1 MRNESFQSCLKNI
14 CINHLINFFQ
24 VCPPTID
31 PHKLVRELAKELRL
45 AEKVTLNNSP
55 AVKPARESNRKIKKK
70 VLDEDFIDI
79 SRGNAFLF
87 MGRVKTAKAKKPEKP
102 SKPAKVPKEKPVKP
116 VKEKPVK
123 SPKKDPVKSPK
134 KAGKPVSTAKE
145 KTPVKTA
152 KEKPVKAPKE
162 KPVKTPKDKPQKPTK
177 ATKQA
182 KVEKGSKPAKTEKN
196 INNESSQPN
205 AVVSLLLVFFFIY
218 QVLSSKADF
227 KSN

>member
-1 MRNESFQSCLKNI
+1 M
-14 CINHLINFFQ
+14 
-24 VCPPTID
+24 CPPTID

-87 MGRVKTAKAKKPEKP
+87 MGRVKPAKAKKPEKP
-102 SKPAKVPKEKPVKP
+102 AKPAKIPKEKPVKP

-123 SPKKDPVKSPK
+123 EKPVKSPKKEPVKSPK

-182 KVEKGSKPAKTEKN
+182 KVEQGSKPVKTEKN
-196 INNESSQPN
+196 INNDSSQPN
-205 AVVSLLLVFFFIY
+205 VVVSFLLVFFF
-218 QVLSSKADF
+218 
-227 KSN
+227 

>member
-1 MRNESFQSCLKNI
+1 M
-14 CINHLINFFQ
+14 
-24 VCPPTID
+24 CPPTID

-87 MGRVKTAKAKKPEKP
+87 MGRVKPAKAKKPE
-102 SKPAKVPKEKPVKP
+102 KPAKVPKEKPVKP

-123 SPKKDPVKSPK
+123 SPKKEPVKPPKKEPVKSPAK
-134 KAGKPVSTAKE
+134 KE
-145 KTPVKTA
+145 KPAKSA

-177 ATKQA
+177 ATKQS
-182 KVEKGSKPAKTEKN
+182 KVEKVSKPAKTEKN
-196 INNESSQPN
+196 INNDSSQPN
-205 AVVSLLLVFFFIY
+205 AVVSLLFFLIY
-218 QVLSSKADF
+218 LCIRFYLPKLISSQI
-227 KSN
+227 KSY

>member
-1 MRNESFQSCLKNI
+1 MSCLKLFD
-14 CINHLINFFQ
+14 CFFQ

-123 SPKKDPVKSPK
+123 SPKKEPVKSPK
-134 KAGKPVSTAKE
+134 KEPLKSPAKKPVKS
-145 KTPVKTA
+145 A

-205 AVVSLLLVFFFIY
+205 AVVSLLLVFFLFIRFY
-218 QVLSSKADF
+218 LPKLILNQI
-227 KSN
+227 KSY

>member
-1 MRNESFQSCLKNI
+1 MSCLKLFD
-14 CINHLINFFQ
+14 CFFQ

-87 MGRVKTAKAKKPEKP
+87 MGRVKPAKAKKPEKP
-102 SKPAKVPKEKPVKP
+102 VKPAKVPKEKPVKP

-123 SPKKDPVKSPK
+123 SPKKEPLKSPKKEPVKSPAK
-134 KAGKPVSTAKE
+134 KE
-145 KTPVKTA
+145 KPAKSA

-177 ATKQA
+177 ATKQS
-182 KVEKGSKPAKTEKN
+182 KVEKVSKPAKTEKN
-196 INNESSQPN
+196 INNDSSQPN
-205 AVVSLLLVFFFIY
+205 AVVSLLFSLFIY
-218 QVLSSKADF
+218 VLGSIFQS
-227 KSN
+227 

>member
-1 MRNESFQSCLKNI
+1 M
-14 CINHLINFFQ
+14 
-24 VCPPTID
+24 CPPTID

-87 MGRVKTAKAKKPEKP
+87 MGRVKPAKAKKPE
-102 SKPAKVPKEKPVKP
+102 KPAKVPKEKPVKP

-123 SPKKDPVKSPK
+123 SPKKEPLKSPKKEPVKSPAK
-134 KAGKPVSTAKE
+134 KE
-145 KTPVKTA
+145 KPAKSA

-196 INNESSQPN
+196 INNDSSQPN
-205 AVVSLLLVFFFIY
+205 AVVSLLSVFFLKLNY
-218 QVLSSKADF
+218 F
-227 KSN
+227 KKQQKFVPTFPYLR

>member
-1 MRNESFQSCLKNI
+1 M
-14 CINHLINFFQ
+14 
-24 VCPPTID
+24 CPPTID

-87 MGRVKTAKAKKPEKP
+87 MGRVKPAKAKKPE
-102 SKPAKVPKEKPVKP
+102 KPAKVPKEKPVKP

-123 SPKKDPVKSPK
+123 SPKKEPVKSPK
-134 KAGKPVSTAKE
+134 KVGKPVSTAKE

-218 QVLSSKADF
+218 
-227 KSN
+227 

>member
-1 MRNESFQSCLKNI
+1 M
-14 CINHLINFFQ
+14 CINYLINFLQ

-87 MGRVKTAKAKKPEKP
+87 MGRVKTPKAKKPE
-102 SKPAKVPKEKPVKP
+102 KPAKVPKEKPVKP

-123 SPKKDPVKSPK
+123 SPKKEPIKSPKKEPVKSPAK
-134 KAGKPVSTAKE
+134 KEKPVKS
-145 KTPVKTA
+145 A

-162 KPVKTPKDKPQKPTK
+162 KPVKIPKDKPQKLTK

-182 KVEKGSKPAKTEKN
+182 KVEKGSKLANTEKN
-196 INNESSQPN
+196 INNDSSQPN
-205 AVVSLLLVFFFIY
+205 AVVSLLF
-218 QVLSSKADF
+218 
-227 KSN
+227 